1 MGTSDHISV
10 LILDADS
17 HARTRTAEYLSS
29 RGFTVF
35 GADTVEA
42 SIAQLKQYPDILV
55 ILVNSREH
63 DLSAFRKSVFRAY
76 GADRTFAILP
86 VVRLPA
92 DTKGRSPSG
101 FAPLHA
107 LPERDGD
114 PKDPLFAAIQDAV
127 VRNFEQITLRE
138 QILRNQ
144 ALMRVIPDAMFVF
157 DSAGVYQE
165 VHAPDPGALIRP
177 PHELIGKSI
186 RDVMGSDVLE
196 RHIRQVHEAREAG
209 ENGTPRPFRYTAQ
222 IAGEHRHFESLLTLI
237 DDERS
242 LVIIRDVTSEIR
254 YMSQQREQSQ
264 YQATVHAVSRRF
276 VQASP
281 DTADDDLLYAMKR
294 LGKHLGADWVTLG
307 LATEE
312 QDVLKITHHWRHNG
326 PSFPPVTADSGPLAI
341 PMDIPRITEAMQH
354 KGYFD
359 IHDTEHAPEP
369 VGDFARSLEPYGV
382 RSLVA
387 FPLVER
393 QVTVGALVIASK
405 NTRQRMR
412 ARDITLIQVISRLV
426 NDVIVAQRSQRRMQE
441 TAEGFETLFG
451 FSFEGLLIQRDGII
465 FHTNEA
471 LCGIFGYTEAEL
483 LGTRVDAL
491 ILPDQRHCCLYKPG
505 YTPHHK
511 EIVAGTHKDG
521 KDLWLEVECRP
532 VALED
537 GEARLVAFH
546 DITHHKEREA
556 KIENLLQEKE
566 RLIRDIHHRLKN
578 QMLSIESLLSLKSRA
593 AANAAPD
600 TVLGDIR
607 NHVHSMTLLYDRLYR
622 SVDGTDTI
630 SAAEYLPQLAT
641 DIMALSAH
649 QKKLLPEIQVDDI
662 HLPVR
667 VLSRIGMILNELV
680 SNTVKHAYESQD
692 EGDTDTPG
700 RIEIRL
706 TRGTNGLTFVY
717 TDDGRGIPEAA
728 REGNASGLGM
738 DLIHAFADE
747 LDGSLSISGGAP
759 GTVVQMEFPYRD

>member
-1 MGTSDHISV
+1 MSTSDHISV
-10 LILDADS
+10 LILDADAY
-17 HARTRTAEYLSS
+17 ARTRTAEYLSS

-42 SIAQLKQYPDILV
+42 SMTQLKQYPDIIV

-63 DLSAFRKSVFRAY
+63 DLPAFRKTVLRAY

-86 VVRLPA
+86 VVRLRA
-92 DTKGRSPSG
+92 DTTGRSPDG
-101 FAPLHA
+101 FTPLHA

-114 PKDPLFAAIQDAV
+114 PTDPLFAAIQEAV

-138 QILRNQ
+138 QIQRNQ

-177 PHELIGKSI
+177 PHELTGKSI
-186 RDVMGSDVLE
+186 RDVMGRDVLE

-242 LVIIRDVTSEIR
+242 LVIIRDVTSEVR
-254 YMSQQREQSQ
+254 YVSQQREQSQ

-294 LGKHLGADWVTLG
+294 LGRHLNADWVTLG
-307 LATEE
+307 LGSDE
-312 QDVLKITHHWRHNG
+312 QNLLKITHHWRHNG
-326 PSFPPVTADSGPLAI
+326 PSFPPVTSESGPLEI
-341 PMDIPRITEAMQH
+341 PMDIPRIVEAMRQ

-359 IHDTEHAPEP
+359 IHDTEHAPEQIR
-369 VGDFARSLEPYGV
+369 DFAHGLERYGV

-393 QVTVGALVIASK
+393 QVTVGALIIASK
-405 NTRQRMR
+405 NTRGRMR

-451 FSFEGLLIQRDGII
+451 LSFEGLLIQRDGVI
-465 FHTNEA
+465 FHTNET
-471 LCGIFGYTEAEL
+471 LCGIFGYTSAEFLERPVASL
-483 LGTRVDAL
+483 LDPSHEHYCTYTTD
-491 ILPDQRHCCLYKPG
+491 PTQRRPA
-505 YTPHHK
+505 
-511 EIVAGTHKDG
+511 IVQGVHKDG
-521 KDLWLEVECRP
+521 HTLWLEVKCRP
-532 VALED
+532 VRLED
-537 GEARLVAFH
+537 GDAQLVAFH

-578 QMLSIESLLSLKSRA
+578 QMLSIESLLSLKSSA
-593 AANAAPD
+593 SGGGEND
-600 TVLGDIR
+600 TVLGDIK

-630 SAAEYLPQLAT
+630 SASEYLPQLAT
-641 DIMALSAH
+641 DIIALSAH
-649 QKKLLPEIQVDDI
+649 QKKLLPEIQVDDV

-680 SNTVKHAYESQD
+680 SNTVKHAYDVHD
-692 EGDTDTPG
+692 EDDADTPG

-706 TRGTNGLTFVY
+706 TRGAKSITFVY
-717 TDDGRGIPEAA
+717 TDDGRGIPESAP
-728 REGNASGLGM
+728 EGNASGLGM
-738 DLIHAFADE
+738 ELIHAFADE
-747 LDGSLSISGGAP
+747 LEGSMRISGGAP
-759 GTVVQMEFPYRD
+759 GTVVRMDFPYRD